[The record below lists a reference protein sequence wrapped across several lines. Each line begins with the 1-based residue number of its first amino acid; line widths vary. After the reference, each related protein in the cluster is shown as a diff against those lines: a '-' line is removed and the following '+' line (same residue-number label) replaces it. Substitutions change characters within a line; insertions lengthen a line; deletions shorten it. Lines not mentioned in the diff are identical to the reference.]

1 MILKRGKESIELTNP
16 VQISAFK
23 AAGWTEKAKPNEKD
37 KQS

>member
-1 MILKRGKESIELTNP
+1 MKLKRGQESVELTNP

-23 AAGWTEKAKPNEKD
+23 AAGWTEEQKAPKKD

>member
-1 MILKRGKESIELTNP
+1 MKLKRGQETVELKNP

-23 AAGWTEKAKPNEKD
+23 AAGWTEKPKAPEKE